1 MSDRTDDVAPLQAEA
16 EKLLSL
22 HEALVAEASAQAAT
36 DLDAVTAGYRRLA
49 EAATAVQQAGRA
61 WEAARTLV
69 PGSPALAAV
78 ADQAEE
84 AYFAADAHH
93 RDVVREVG
101 PLQERALAAA
111 AADAVAVAASSAAFR
126 AAQDAYFAALAR
138 R

>member
-1 MSDRTDDVAPLQAEA
+1 MGDTTGEVATLKAAAGKLFSVHQASIAEA
-16 EKLLSL
+16 
-22 HEALVAEASAQAAT
+22 AEQSARE
-36 DLDAVTAGYRRLA
+36 LDAVTAAYRRLA
-49 EAATAVQQAGRA
+49 EAATAVEQAGRA
-61 WEAARTLV
+61 WDVARAI
-69 PGSPALAAV
+69 PGSNPVV

-93 RDVVREVG
+93 RDVVLEIG

-138 R
+138 RR